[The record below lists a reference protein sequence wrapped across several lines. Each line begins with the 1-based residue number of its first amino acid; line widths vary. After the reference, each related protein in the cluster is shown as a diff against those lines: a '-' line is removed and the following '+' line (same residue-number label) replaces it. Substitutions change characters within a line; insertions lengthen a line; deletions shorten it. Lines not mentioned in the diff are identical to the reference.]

1 MSLVLAHR
9 GACGY
14 APENTMEAFR
24 LAKEQGVD
32 GFELDV
38 HFSKD
43 GHLVVI
49 HDETVDRTTNGK
61 GRVWDM
67 TLAELQALDA
77 CAGKEAYKGAKIPT
91 LAQVLELIRGT
102 DLIINI
108 EIKTDKIF
116 YPGIEKAVLDLVKEM
131 GLEKQIIYSSFN
143 HHTLLKVRELD
154 KDAKLGM
161 LFADVLVTPWKYA
174 SQYLDVQYLHPM
186 MANVYVPNFAED
198 ARAAG
203 YGVNAW
209 TINDEKT
216 MAHCVAHDITIIT
229 NYPDVAVAIRNSAK

>member
-24 LAKEQGVD
+24 LAIEQGAD

-49 HDETVDRTTNGK
+49 HDETVNRTTNGT

-67 TLAELQALDA
+67 TLSELQALDA
-77 CAGKEAYKGAKIPT
+77 CAGKEAYKGARIPT
-91 LAQVLELIRGT
+91 LKQVLELIQGT
-102 DLIINI
+102 NLICNI

-116 YPGIEKAVLDLVKEM
+116 YPGIEEAVLALVKEM
-131 GLEKQIIYSSFN
+131 GLENQIIYSSFN
-143 HHTLLKVRELD
+143 HHTLRKVRSLD

-161 LFADVLVTPWKYA
+161 LFADVLVEPWKYA
-174 SQYLDVQYLHPM
+174 SAMLDVQYLHPM
-186 MANVYVPNFAED
+186 AANVYIPNFAED
-198 ARAAG
+198 SRAAG

-209 TINDEKT
+209 TINDPET
-216 MAHCVAHDITIIT
+216 MKHCVEHDVTIIT
-229 NYPDVAVAIRNSAK
+229 NYPDVAVAIRNGK

>member
-14 APENTMEAFR
+14 APENTLEAFR
-24 LAKEQGVD
+24 LAMEQGVD

-67 TLAELQALDA
+67 TLAELQSLDA
-77 CAGKEAYKGAKIPT
+77 CAGKEAYRGAKIPT
-91 LAQVLELIRGT
+91 LAQVLELIQGT

-116 YPGIEKAVLDLVKEM
+116 YPGIEEAVLNLVRQM
-131 GLEKQIIYSSFN
+131 GLENQIIYSSFN
-143 HHTLLKVRELD
+143 HFTLRKVRQLD

-161 LFADVLVTPWKYA
+161 LFADVLVEPWKYA
-174 SQYLDVQYLHPM
+174 SQMLDVQYLHPM
-186 MANVYVPNFAED
+186 AANINVPNFAED
-198 ARAAG
+198 SRAAG

-209 TINDEKT
+209 TINDPEMMKR
-216 MAHCVAHDITIIT
+216 CVEHDVSIIT
-229 NYPDVAVAIRNSAK
+229 NYPDVAVAIRNGK